1 MIFAVV
7 SGWGVVEGAWGQ
19 AGPPVGVLFLV
30 VSGPFGLSSFLF
42 CFEVSIGDGN
52 FVGNLAHR
60 TSDLFCFTEP

>member
-1 MIFAVV
+1 MRLSLVGEWLR
-7 SGWGVVEGAWGQ
+7 SLGDRQ
-19 AGPPVGVLFLV
+19 GPPVGVLFLV

>member
-1 MIFAVV
+1 MQLSLVGEWLRAL
-7 SGWGVVEGAWGQ
+7 GDRQ
-19 AGPPVGVLFLV
+19 GPPVGVLFLV

-60 TSDLFCFTEP
+60 TSDLFRFTEP